1 LPVLRRETKRE
12 GGRMTNYDRQEIKT
26 LINTTINETI
36 KELKKQGLLNL
47 DQYQRY
53 DEAQARLFAY
63 YQNDMQDEEITKAL
77 LRLQNDRYIDII
89 PLFYY
94 AQNSIEHIASLYD
107 VDTSTIV
114 RNKKRL
120 CLEISKYIT

>member
-1 LPVLRRETKRE
+1 
-12 GGRMTNYDRQEIKT
+12 MTNYDRQEIKT

-53 DEAQARLFAY
+53 GEAQARLFAY
-63 YQNDMQDEEITKAL
+63 YKNDMQDEEITKAL

>member
-1 LPVLRRETKRE
+1 
-12 GGRMTNYDRQEIKT
+12 MTNYDRQEIKT
-26 LINTTINETI
+26 LINSTINETI

>member
-1 LPVLRRETKRE
+1 
-12 GGRMTNYDRQEIKT
+12 MTNDDRQEIKAF
-26 LINTTINETI
+26 IDATINEMI
-36 KELKKQGLLNL
+36 KELKKQGLLSKDHLYNET
-47 DQYQRY
+47 QN
-53 DEAQARLFAY
+53 RLYGY
-63 YQNDMQDEEITKAL
+63 YQNDMQDEEITEAL
-77 LRLQNDRYIDII
+77 SRLQNDRYIDII

>member
-1 LPVLRRETKRE
+1 
-12 GGRMTNYDRQEIKT
+12 MTNYDRQEIKT

-53 DEAQARLFAY
+53 AEAQARLFAY
-63 YQNDMQDEEITKAL
+63 YQNDLQDEEITKAL
-77 LRLQNDRYIDII
+77 LRLKNDRYIDII

>member
-1 LPVLRRETKRE
+1 
-12 GGRMTNYDRQEIKT
+12 MTNYDRQEIKT
-26 LINTTINETI
+26 LINSTINETI
-36 KELKKQGLLNL
+36 KALKKQGLLNL

>member
-1 LPVLRRETKRE
+1 
-12 GGRMTNYDRQEIKT
+12 MTNYDRQEIKT